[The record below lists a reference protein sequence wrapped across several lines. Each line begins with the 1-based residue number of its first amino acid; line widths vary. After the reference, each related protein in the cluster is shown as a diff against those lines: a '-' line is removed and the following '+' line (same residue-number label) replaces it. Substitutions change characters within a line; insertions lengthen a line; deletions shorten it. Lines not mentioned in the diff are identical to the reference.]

1 MSSANISNV
10 NIPKSPFL
18 DTQTNRPSREWLLYL
33 LGLGRYLGYG
43 AFQNTVDQTFAT
55 ANTPTLLA
63 VNTTDYSNGMY
74 YQTGDGFHV
83 LQNGIYNVQFSL
95 QMRNPDTAEHEID
108 VWLRKNGVD
117 VPGTA
122 TVWTIPSK
130 HGSIDGYGVPVANF
144 YIQLNGGDYVELWA
158 SVSNTQLYIESQ
170 LAQTSPYNRPSVPS
184 TVVTINQVSF

>member
-1 MSSANISNV
+1 MASSNISNV

-18 DTQTNRPSREWLLYL
+18 DSQTNRPTREWLLYL

-63 VNTTDYSNGMY
+63 VNTTDYVNGMY

-95 QMRNPDTAEHEID
+95 QMRNPDTSEHEIT

-117 VPGTA
+117 VPGTS
-122 TVWTIPSK
+122 TIWTIPSK
-130 HGSIDGYGVPVANF
+130 HGSVDGYGVPFVNF
-144 YIQLNGGDYVELWA
+144 YVQLNGGDYVELWCA
-158 SVSNTQLYIESQ
+158 VSSTQLTIHAQ
-170 LAQTSPYNRPSVPS
+170 AAQTSPYNRPAIPS